1 MHKYATHDLDRQHK
15 AKSIILAMEGKG
27 VRLSK
32 PLTFVIAPPDYLT
45 LFTTS
50 FFIRNLLTA
59 FLQGCPGTCWLS
71 ERATRVKKV
80 NHLSQGKEGLT
91 TGVANKDAPGIS
103 MAIRAEGYD
112 VTRTGANAPHA
123 PKVKPTKHHWAVA
136 MTTLAF
142 QRYNRLFT
150 KNNIHKT

>member
-50 FFIRNLLTA
+50 FFY
-59 FLQGCPGTCWLS
+59 Q
-71 ERATRVKKV
+71 
-80 NHLSQGKEGLT
+80 
-91 TGVANKDAPGIS
+91 
-103 MAIRAEGYD
+103 
-112 VTRTGANAPHA
+112 
-123 PKVKPTKHHWAVA
+123 KP
-136 MTTLAF
+136 LDG
-142 QRYNRLFT
+142 LFT
-150 KNNIHKT
+150 RLSGDLLAVRARHACQKSQPPFTR